1 MDINLVREL
10 LVDHKKLKK
19 CKQGLIIRCTGL
31 TIQTIKV
38 HEIEKKQKKNL
49 QQKINKKKKTRNYI
63 YNVR

>member
-1 MDINLVREL
+1 MGINLVREL

-19 CKQGLIIRCTGL
+19 CKQGIIIRCTGL

-49 QQKINKKKKTRNYI
+49 QQKNKEKEKNP
-63 YNVR
+63 